1 MDREPRQVDGNN
13 EFRMDYTVD
22 DEHKSVLWKPRAQ
35 RATREDF
42 VKYLMKHE
50 LPNCKYE
57 GETGKGMDE
66 VLRRNKIIV
75 LPSSELNYCSL
86 N

>member
-1 MDREPRQVDGNN
+1 MDREPRPVDGNN
-13 EFRMDYTVD
+13 DFRMDYTVD
-22 DEHKSVLWKPRAQ
+22 DEPKSVLWKPTAH

-42 VKYLMKHE
+42 VIFLMKHE
-50 LPNCKYE
+50 LPNCKYRH
-57 GETGKGMDE
+57 ETGRGMDE

-86 N
+86 S